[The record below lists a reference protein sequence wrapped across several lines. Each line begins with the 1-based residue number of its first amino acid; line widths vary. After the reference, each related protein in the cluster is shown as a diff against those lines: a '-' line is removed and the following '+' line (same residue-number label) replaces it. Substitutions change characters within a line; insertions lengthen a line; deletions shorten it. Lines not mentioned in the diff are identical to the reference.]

1 MQQWL
6 SLKPNK
12 FCCMNFLRNLLAS
25 ILGSL
30 MAFGILMAM
39 FFIFIALV
47 SNVDDGVVV
56 RSNSILEF
64 GFMAAVKDYTGKDD
78 TDPFLGLWNN
88 EVGLDEILHTIKIAK
103 EDSNIEGISLTTNF
117 LQAGI
122 AQTREIREALLDFKS
137 SGKFIYAYSD
147 FYSQKDYY
155 LASVADEVYL
165 NPVGALDFKGL
176 STEVLYFKDFQ
187 EKTGVKMEVIRHGKY
202 KSAVEPFLS
211 NTMSDENRLQ
221 IQELIS
227 SIWNVIVDDVSQSRN
242 ITPEN
247 LNVIADTLGGRSPK
261 YALASGLVDGNLHF
275 DEYEDLLKD
284 KTGLGRDE
292 DLNYISFEDYAFS
305 ANRKKI
311 HTGADKI
318 AVIYAQGEIFYGEG
332 GKDFIGQGLMM
343 DALRKAKDDEN
354 IKAIVLRID
363 SPGGSALVS
372 DIIWREME
380 LTKEA
385 KPVVVSF
392 GNMAT
397 SGGYY
402 IGVGG
407 DKIFAE
413 PTTITGSIG
422 VFGTIPNVN
431 ELAGKVGINAE
442 QVGTNKNSVDYSVFE
457 PMGDTFKSTIEEGIE
472 DTYQIFLERVAS
484 GRNMSVD
491 QVDALAQGRVWSG
504 VDAQANGLVDE
515 LGNLDDAIAAAAE
528 MAGLDGYSIRKYP
541 KYKSDFERF
550 MEDLGGMK
558 SKIGEEAIKEQLGT
572 EAYQL
577 FSEFKQLSKQKGI
590 QAKMPFSLNIK

>member
-1 MQQWL
+1 
-6 SLKPNK
+6 
-12 FCCMNFLRNLLAS
+12 MNFLRNLLAS

-30 MAFGILMAM
+30 VAFGILMGM

-56 RSNSILEF
+56 KRNSVLEF
-64 GFMAAVKDYTGKDD
+64 GFMAPVKDYTGKDD

-88 EVGLDEILHTIKIAK
+88 EIGLDEILHAIAIAK
-103 EDSNIEGISLTTNF
+103 TDANIEGISLTTNF

-137 SGKFIYAYSD
+137 SGKFVYAYSD
-147 FYSQKDYY
+147 FFSQKDYY

-176 STEVLYFKDFQ
+176 STEILYFKDFQ

-227 SIWNVIVDDVSQSRN
+227 SIWNVIIDDISQSRN
-242 ITPEN
+242 ISAEH
-247 LNVIADTLGGRSPK
+247 LNVIADTLGGRTPK

-275 DEYEDLLKD
+275 DQYEALLKD
-284 KTGLGRDE
+284 KMGVGTDDE
-292 DLNYISFEDYAFS
+292 LNYISFEDYAFG

-311 HTGADKI
+311 HKSADKI

-332 GKDFIGQGLMM
+332 GKDFIGQGVMV
-343 DALRKAKDDEN
+343 DALRKAKDDES
-354 IKAIVLRID
+354 IKGIVLRVD

-372 DIIWREME
+372 DIIWREIE
-380 LTKEA
+380 LVKEE

-392 GNMAT
+392 GNVAA

-422 VFGTIPNVN
+422 VFGTIPNVH
-431 ELAGKVGINAE
+431 ELAGNIGVNAE
-442 QVGTNKNSVDYSVFE
+442 QVGTNKNSVDYSLFE
-457 PMGDTFKSTIEEGIE
+457 PMDDTFRSTIQEGIE
-472 DTYQIFLERVAS
+472 DTYQIFLERVAA
-484 GRNMSVD
+484 GRNMTID

-504 VDAQANGLVDE
+504 VDAKANGLVDE
-515 LGNLDDAIAAAAE
+515 LGNLDDAIETAAE
-528 MAGLDGYSIRKYP
+528 MAGLDEYSIRKYP

-550 MEDLGGMK
+550 MEDLGGVK

-572 EAYQL
+572 EAYQV
-577 FSEFKQLSKQKGI
+577 FSEFKKLSEQKGI

>member
-1 MQQWL
+1 
-6 SLKPNK
+6 
-12 FCCMNFLRNLLAS
+12 MNFLRNLLAS

-30 MAFGILMAM
+30 VAFGILMGM

-56 RSNSILEF
+56 KRNSVLEF
-64 GFMAAVKDYTGKDD
+64 GFMAPVKDYTGKDD
-78 TDPFLGLWNN
+78 TDPFMGLWNN
-88 EVGLDEILHTIKIAK
+88 EIGLDEILHAIAIAK
-103 EDSNIEGISLTTNF
+103 TDANIQGISLTTNF

-137 SGKFIYAYSD
+137 SGKFVYAYSD
-147 FYSQKDYY
+147 FFSQKDYY

-176 STEVLYFKDFQ
+176 STEILYFKDFQ

-227 SIWNVIVDDVSQSRN
+227 SIWKVIIDDISQSRN
-242 ITPEN
+242 ISAEH
-247 LNVIADTLGGRSPK
+247 LNVIADTLGGRTPK

-275 DEYEDLLKD
+275 DQYEGLLKD
-284 KTGLGRDE
+284 RMGIGADDE
-292 DLNYISFEDYAFS
+292 LNYISFEDYAFG

-311 HTGADKI
+311 HKGADKI

-332 GKDFIGQGLMM
+332 GKDFIGQGVMV
-343 DALRKAKDDEN
+343 DALRKAKDDES
-354 IKAIVLRID
+354 IKGIVLRVD

-372 DIIWREME
+372 DIIWREIE
-380 LTKEA
+380 LTKEE

-392 GNMAT
+392 GNVAA

-422 VFGTIPNVN
+422 VFGTIPNVH
-431 ELAGKVGINAE
+431 ELAGNIGVNAE
-442 QVGTNKNSVDYSVFE
+442 QVGTNKNSVDYSLFE
-457 PMGDTFKSTIEEGIE
+457 PLDDTFRSTIQEGIE
-472 DTYQIFLERVAS
+472 DTYQIFLERVAA
-484 GRNMSVD
+484 GRNMTID

-504 VDAQANGLVDE
+504 VDAKANGLVDE
-515 LGNLDDAIAAAAE
+515 LGNLDDAIEAAAE
-528 MAGLDGYSIRKYP
+528 MAGLDEYSIRKYP

-550 MEDLGGMK
+550 MEDLGGVK

-572 EAYQL
+572 EAYQV
-577 FSEFKQLSKQKGI
+577 FSEIKKLSEQKGI

>member
-1 MQQWL
+1 M
-6 SLKPNK
+6 K
-12 FCCMNFLRNLLAS
+12 FLRNLLAS

-30 MAFGILMAM
+30 MAFGILVGM

-56 RSNSILEF
+56 KRNSILEF
-64 GFMAAVKDYTGKDD
+64 GFIAPVKDYTGKDD
-78 TDPFLGLWNN
+78 TDPFGGLWSD
-88 EVGLDEILHTIKIAK
+88 EIGLDEIVHAIKVAK
-103 EDSNIEGISLTTNF
+103 EDSNIEGISMTTNF

-137 SGKFIYAYSD
+137 SGKFVYAYSD
-147 FYSQKDYY
+147 YYSQKDYY
-155 LASVADEVYL
+155 LASVADEIYL
-165 NPVGALDFKGL
+165 NPVGAMDFKGL
-176 STEVLYFKDFQ
+176 STEILYFKDFQ
-187 EKTGVKMEVIRHGKY
+187 EKTGVKMEVVRHGKY

-211 NTMSDENRLQ
+211 NTMSEENRLQ

-227 SIWNVIVDDVSQSRN
+227 SIWNVIVDDVSASRD
-242 ITPEN
+242 IAPED
-247 LNVIADTLGGRSPK
+247 LNVIADTLGARTPK
-261 YALASGLVDGNLHF
+261 YAMVSGLVDGNLHF
-275 DEYEDLLKD
+275 DEYEDLLREKVYI
-284 KTGLGRDE
+284 GHEE
-292 DLNYISFEDYAFS
+292 DLSYIAFEDYALT
-305 ANRKKI
+305 ANRKRI
-311 HTGADKI
+311 HTGVDKI

-332 GKDFIGQGLMM
+332 GKDYIGQGLIV
-343 DALRKAKDDEN
+343 DALRKAKDNESV
-354 IKAIVLRID
+354 KAIVFRVD

-380 LTKEA
+380 LAKEE

-392 GNMAT
+392 GNVAA

-431 ELAGKVGINAE
+431 ELAGNIGINAE
-442 QVGTNKNSVDYSVFE
+442 QVGTNKNSVDYSLFE
-457 PMGDTFKSTIEEGIE
+457 PMSNSFRSTMEEGIE
-472 DTYQIFLERVAS
+472 DTYQTFLERVAA

-528 MAGLDGYSIRKYP
+528 LANLDSYGIRKYP
-541 KYKSDFERF
+541 KYKSYFERF
-550 MEDLGGMK
+550 MEDLGGVK
-558 SKIGEEAIKEQLGT
+558 SKIGEEAIKEQIGA

-577 FSEFKQLSKQKGI
+577 LSEFKQLSKQKGI